1 MVVYSVVPLVCA
13 AAYTHLA
20 TYLND
25 LEGHRTERQ
34 RTNALTL
41 KVGESPLFLSS
52 LPGHI
57 YVCV

>member
-34 RTNALTL
+34 RANALTL
-41 KVGESPLFLSS
+41 KVSHTSRIH
-52 LPGHI
+52 PGDI
-57 YVCV
+57 A